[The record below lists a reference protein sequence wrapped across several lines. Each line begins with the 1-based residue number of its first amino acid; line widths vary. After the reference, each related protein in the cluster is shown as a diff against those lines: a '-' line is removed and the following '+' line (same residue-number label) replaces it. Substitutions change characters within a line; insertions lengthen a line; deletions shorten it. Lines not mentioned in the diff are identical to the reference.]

1 MKKVTIFILLAF
13 YISVFKLNAQTS
25 TTGANYISTAVPFL
39 TITPDSRSGAMGDVG
54 VALSPDINSQHWNP
68 AKYAFMQSKMGFSVS
83 YTPWLRDIVN
93 DINLGY
99 LVGYK
104 KLDDMQTISAS
115 LRFFTLGNIVF
126 TNDDGFEQ
134 GTRSPNEFA
143 IDMGYSRKL
152 SDHLSAGIVFR
163 YIRSDLTSGQYVGG
177 EPTHAGNA
185 FAADLSVYYKKDISI
200 SQFDSQWSWGANIS
214 NLGSKISYVKGAEKD
229 YIPTNLKLGT
239 AIKTNF
245 DNSSSFTFSVD
256 LNKLL
261 VPTPNASEL
270 QSPEGSVV
278 VGGYGSDK
286 SVVSGVFSSFSDAP
300 GGFSEEIKEVMWSLG
315 AEYWYQKQFALRAG
329 YFYESAE
336 KGNRKYFT
344 AGLGLRYDKFIFD
357 FSYLIPTTQNNPL
370 QNTIR
375 FSLGFDLNAFTK
387 IAKK

>member
-1 MKKVTIFILLAF
+1 MKITLVFVLFVF
-13 YISVFKLNAQTS
+13 YLSVSELNAQTS

-39 TITPDSRSGAMGDVG
+39 TITPDSRSGGMGDVG
-54 VALSPDINSQHWNP
+54 VALSPDINSQYWNP
-68 AKYAFMQSKMGFSVS
+68 AKYAFIDSKMGFSVS

-104 KLDDMQTISAS
+104 KLDDMQSISAS

-126 TNDDGFEQ
+126 TNEDAVEQ
-134 GTRSPNEFA
+134 GTRSPNEFS

-152 SDHLSAGIVFR
+152 SDNLSAGVVFR
-163 YIRSDLTSGQYVGG
+163 YIRSDLTSGQYVGE

-185 FAADLSVYYKKDISI
+185 FAADLSVYYLKDINI
-200 SQFDSQWSWGANIS
+200 SQYSCQWSWGANIS
-214 NLGSKISYVKGAEKD
+214 NLGSKISYVKGVEKD
-229 YIPTNLKLGT
+229 YIPTNLRMGT

-245 DNSSSFTFSVD
+245 DQTSSLTVSLD

-261 VPTPNASEL
+261 VPTPNASEIID
-270 QSPEGSVV
+270 QQGSVT

-286 SVVSGVFSSFSDAP
+286 SVISGVFSSFSDAP
-300 GGFSEEIKEVMWSLG
+300 GGFSEEFKEVMWSLG

-375 FSLGFDLNAFTK
+375 FSLGFDLDTFTR
-387 IAKK
+387 IAGK

>member
-1 MKKVTIFILLAF
+1 MKIVSIFVLIAL

-68 AKYAFMQSKMGFSVS
+68 AKYAFVESKMGFSVS

-143 IDMGYSRKL
+143 LDMGYSRKL
-152 SDHLSAGIVFR
+152 SENLSAGIVFR

-185 FAADLSVYYKKDISI
+185 FAADLSVYYRKDISI
-200 SQFDSQWSWGANIS
+200 SQYDSQWSWGANLS

-239 AIKTNF
+239 AIKTDF
-245 DNSSSFTFSVD
+245 GNSSSFTFSVD

-261 VPTPNASEL
+261 VPTPNVSEL
-270 QSPEGSVV
+270 QSQEGSVV

-286 SVVSGVFSSFSDAP
+286 SVVSGVFS
-300 GGFSEEIKEVMWSLG
+300 
-315 AEYWYQKQFALRAG
+315 
-329 YFYESAE
+329 
-336 KGNRKYFT
+336 
-344 AGLGLRYDKFIFD
+344 
-357 FSYLIPTTQNNPL
+357 
-370 QNTIR
+370 
-375 FSLGFDLNAFTK
+375 
-387 IAKK
+387 

>member
-1 MKKVTIFILLAF
+1 MKIVALFFLLALC
-13 YISVFKLNAQTS
+13 ISVSDLKAQTS

-54 VALSPDINSQHWNP
+54 VAISPDINSQHWNP
-68 AKYAFMQSKMGFSVS
+68 AKYAFIESKMGFSVS

-104 KLDDMQTISAS
+104 KLDEMQAISAS
-115 LRFFTLGNIVF
+115 LKFFTLGNIVF

-143 IDMGYSRKL
+143 LDMGYSRKL
-152 SDHLSAGIVFR
+152 SDNLSAGIVFR

-185 FAADLSVYYKKDISI
+185 FAADLSVYYRKSINISKY
-200 SQFDSQWSWGANIS
+200 DCLWSWGANVS
-214 NLGSKISYVKGAEKD
+214 NLGSKISYVKGSEKD
-229 YIPTNLKLGT
+229 YIPTNFKLGT

-245 DNSSSFTFSVD
+245 DKSSYITLSLD
-256 LNKLL
+256 INKLL
-261 VPTPNASEL
+261 VPTPNASEIVD
-270 QSPEGSVV
+270 QQGSVT

-286 SVVSGVFSSFSDAP
+286 SVISGVFSSFTDAP
-300 GGFSEEIKEVMWSLG
+300 GGFSEEIKELMWSLG
-315 AEYWYQKQFALRAG
+315 AEFMYQNQFAVRAG
-329 YFYESAE
+329 YFNESAE

-344 AGLGLRYDKFIFD
+344 AGVGLKYDKFIFD

-375 FSLGFDLNAFTK
+375 FSLGFDLDAFAK
-387 IAKK
+387 ISRR

>member
-1 MKKVTIFILLAF
+1 MYFIL
-13 YISVFKLNAQTS
+13 SVSELNAQTS

-39 TITPDSRSGAMGDVG
+39 TITPDSRSGGMGDVG
-54 VALSPDINSQHWNP
+54 VALSPDINSQYWNP
-68 AKYAFMQSKMGFSVS
+68 AKYAFIDSKMGFSVS

-104 KLDDMQTISAS
+104 KLDDMQSISAS

-126 TNDDGFEQ
+126 TNEDAVEQ
-134 GTRSPNEFA
+134 GTRSPNEFS

-152 SDHLSAGIVFR
+152 SDNLSAGVVFR
-163 YIRSDLTSGQYVGG
+163 YIRSDLTSGQYVGE

-185 FAADLSVYYKKDISI
+185 FAADLSVYYLKDINIIQYSC
-200 SQFDSQWSWGANIS
+200 QWSWGANIS
-214 NLGSKISYVKGAEKD
+214 NLGSKISYVKGVEKD
-229 YIPTNLKLGT
+229 YIPTNLRMGT

-245 DNSSSFTFSVD
+245 DQTSSLTVSLD

-261 VPTPNASEL
+261 VPTPNASEIID
-270 QSPEGSVV
+270 QQGSVT

-286 SVVSGVFSSFSDAP
+286 SVISGVFSSFSDAP
-300 GGFSEEIKEVMWSLG
+300 GGFSEEVKEVMWSLG

-375 FSLGFDLNAFTK
+375 FSLGFDLDTFTR
-387 IAKK
+387 IAGK

>member
-1 MKKVTIFILLAF
+1 MYRCNISLINIIGMRITLVFVLFVF
-13 YISVFKLNAQTS
+13 YLSVYELNAQIS

-39 TITPDSRSGAMGDVG
+39 TITPDSRSGGMGDVG
-54 VALSPDINSQHWNP
+54 VALSPDINSQYWNP
-68 AKYAFMQSKMGFSVS
+68 AKYAFIDSKMGFSVS

-104 KLDDMQTISAS
+104 KLDDMQTVSAS

-126 TNDDGFEQ
+126 TNEDAVEQ
-134 GTRSPNEFA
+134 GTRSPNEFS

-152 SDHLSAGIVFR
+152 SDNLSAGVVFR
-163 YIRSDLTSGQYVGG
+163 YIRSDLTSGQYVGE

-185 FAADLSVYYKKDISI
+185 FAADLSVYYLKDINI
-200 SQFDSQWSWGANIS
+200 SQYSCQWSWGANIS
-214 NLGSKISYVKGAEKD
+214 NLGSKISYVKGVEKD
-229 YIPTNLKLGT
+229 YIPTNLRMGT

-245 DNSSSFTFSVD
+245 DQTSSLTVSLD

-261 VPTPNASEL
+261 VPTPNASEIID
-270 QSPEGSVV
+270 QQGSVT

-286 SVVSGVFSSFSDAP
+286 SVISGVFSSFSDAP
-300 GGFSEEIKEVMWSLG
+300 GGFSEEFKEVMWSLG

-357 FSYLIPTTQNNPL
+357 FSY
-370 QNTIR
+370 
-375 FSLGFDLNAFTK
+375 
-387 IAKK
+387 